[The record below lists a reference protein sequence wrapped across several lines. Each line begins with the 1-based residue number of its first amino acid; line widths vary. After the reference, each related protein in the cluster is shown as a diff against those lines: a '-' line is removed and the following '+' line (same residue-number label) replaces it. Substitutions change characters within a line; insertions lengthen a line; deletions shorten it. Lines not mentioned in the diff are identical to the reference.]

1 MPETAV
7 YPIVYRKAAQKA
19 LAKMPKLLAGR
30 FLAAF
35 ERIAWNQDRAV
46 LDIKPLRGR
55 AGFGL
60 RIDAWQ
66 AIYRM
71 EAGRLVIEAVEI
83 EPTGYLKVNVQ
94 VITKDGEPEYAV
106 LPYADYQRLLEL
118 AEEAADAR
126 SYDEALSSKKET
138 IPQEVIVRL
147 LRGDNPVMV
156 WREYRGLSQATLAE
170 RAGLETP
177 VIAMLEM
184 GLDSGNS
191 EELQEIAWALGVDLD
206 DLI

>member
-1 MPETAV
+1 MPETTV
-7 YPIVYRKAAQKA
+7 YPIAYRKAAQKA

-35 ERIAWNQDRAV
+35 ERIARNLDATA
-46 LDIKPLRGR
+46 LDIKPLSRR
-55 AGFGL
+55 KGFRL
-60 RIDAWQ
+60 RIDAWR
-66 AIYRM
+66 AIYRT
-71 EAGRLVIEAVEI
+71 EAGRLVVKMVDI
-83 EPTGYLKVNVQ
+83 EPTEYLQVNVQ
-94 VITKDGEPEYAV
+94 VITKDGAPEYAV
-106 LPYADYQRLLEL
+106 LPYSDYQRLLEL
-118 AEEAADAR
+118 AEETADVRA
-126 SYDEALSSKKET
+126 YDEALSSKQET
-138 IPQEVIVRL
+138 VPQEVIVRL
-147 LRGDNPVMV
+147 LRGDNPVTV